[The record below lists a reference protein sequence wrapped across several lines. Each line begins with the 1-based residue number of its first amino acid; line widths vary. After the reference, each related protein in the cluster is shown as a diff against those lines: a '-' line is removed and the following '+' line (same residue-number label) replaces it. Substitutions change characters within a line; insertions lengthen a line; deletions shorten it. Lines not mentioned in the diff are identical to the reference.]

1 MKKLV
6 SSDLSNPNMV
16 HKYNILCRG
25 RKIYRNLSEDEY
37 FNIMEDLSIEYYET
51 GSPNPNEL
59 ETEIISDYKEN
70 N

>member
-1 MKKLV
+1 
-6 SSDLSNPNMV
+6 MV
-16 HKYNILCRG
+16 HKYNILRRG

-70 N
+70 S

>member
-1 MKKLV
+1 
-6 SSDLSNPNMV
+6 MV
-16 HKYNILCRG
+16 NKYNILRRG
-25 RKIYRNLSEDEY
+25 RRIYRNLSEDEY
-37 FNIMEDLSIEYYET
+37 FNIMEDLAIEYYET

>member
-6 SSDLSNPNMV
+6 SSDLSNLGMV
-16 HKYNILCRG
+16 NKYNILRRG
-25 RKIYRNLSEDEY
+25 RRIYRNLSEDEY
-37 FNIMEDLSIEYYET
+37 FNIMEDLAIEYYET

>member
-1 MKKLV
+1 
-6 SSDLSNPNMV
+6 MV

-37 FNIMEDLSIEYYET
+37 FNIMEDLSIEYYES

-70 N
+70 S

>member
-1 MKKLV
+1 MKKLA

-16 HKYNILCRG
+16 HKYNILRRG

-70 N
+70 S

>member
-1 MKKLV
+1 
-6 SSDLSNPNMV
+6 MV

-70 N
+70 S

>member
-1 MKKLV
+1 MA
-6 SSDLSNPNMV
+6 

-37 FNIMEDLSIEYYET
+37 FNTMEDLSIEYYET

-59 ETEIISDYKEN
+59 ETQIISDYKEN
-70 N
+70 

>member
-6 SSDLSNPNMV
+6 SSDLSNLNMA

-37 FNIMEDLSIEYYET
+37 FNTMEDLSIEYYET

-59 ETEIISDYKEN
+59 ETQIISDYKEN
-70 N
+70 

>member
-1 MKKLV
+1 MA
-6 SSDLSNPNMV
+6 

-25 RKIYRNLSEDEY
+25 RKIYRNLSENEY

-51 GSPNPNEL
+51 GSPNPSEL

>member
-1 MKKLV
+1 
-6 SSDLSNPNMV
+6 MV